1 MTRRAAAGAATS
13 FLVAALLALACVVLT
28 AATARA
34 ASLPVQVSFDNLLP
48 GDVRSTSWPITVPAP
63 ARIATATVHQAG
75 TGGVQWTARLCPA
88 GGGACVDLLSA
99 TVGTALAQ
107 GSYSLQV
114 GVSAG
119 DLQPGQT
126 RTLEARY
133 TLVEVADGWL
143 ADTGGSLG
151 GGGQLAMTG
160 LPAVAL
166 GITAAGAA
174 GLGGVLV
181 VLARRRQEADADT
194 DQRDPAATGVNEQSA
209 TMRETTW

>member
-1 MTRRAAAGAATS
+1 MTRRAAAVAATS
-13 FLVAALLALACVVLT
+13 FLVAALLALAFVVLT

-48 GDVRSTSWPITVPAP
+48 GDVRSTSWPISVPAP
-63 ARIATATVHQAG
+63 ARIATATVREG
-75 TGGVQWTARLCPA
+75 GSGGVQWTARLCPTA
-88 GGGACVDLLSA
+88 GGACVDLMSA

-107 GSYSLQV
+107 GDYSMEV

-143 ADTGGSLG
+143 ADTGGT
-151 GGGQLAMTG
+151 LAMTG
-160 LPAVAL
+160 LPAAALAVVAVL
-166 GITAAGAA
+166 AAGSGA
-174 GLGGVLV
+174 LLV
-181 VLARRRQEADADT
+181 FLARRRREQPSADAPGT
-194 DQRDPAATGVNEQSA
+194 EPAP
-209 TMRETTW
+209 

>member
-48 GDVRSTSWPITVPAP
+48 GDVRSTSWPVTVPTP
-63 ARIATATVHQAG
+63 ARIATATVHQG
-75 TGGVQWTARLCPA
+75 GSGGVQWTARLCPA
-88 GGGACVDLLSA
+88 GGGGCVDLMSA
-99 TVGTALAQ
+99 TVGTPLAQ
-107 GSYSLQV
+107 GTYSLQV

-126 RTLEARY
+126 RTLDARY

-143 ADTGGSLG
+143 ADTGGPLGG

-166 GITAAGAA
+166 GITAVGAA

-181 VLARRRQEADADT
+181 VLARRRRAAADADM
-194 DQRDPAATGVNEQSA
+194 D
-209 TMRETTW
+209 REDRR